1 MLAESLCV
9 SSLAGFEARTAPLAR
24 LDTAALAARTE
35 APVAYTRRVPSPTGR
50 QRRAEFAPGLAREK
64 HRLARAPTPH
74 DRVDLLH
81 AKCVAQ
87 RVDESGSHWHR

>member
-9 SSLAGFEARTAPLAR
+9 SSSAEFEPRAAPLAR

-50 QRRAEFAPGLAREK
+50 QRRAEFAPGLTREE

-74 DRVDLLH
+74 DRVDLFRT
-81 AKCVAQ
+81 KCVAQ
-87 RVDESGSHWHR
+87 RVDESASHWHR